1 MQVFT
6 SLYTEHGYCDNN
18 MNCKTILNPQMH
30 IKSFHE
36 GVSVKAPQNPTSC
49 PVCLMV
55 FESARKMIMHKNKG
69 WKQVD
74 WFNLSKLGP
83 SLIAKVT
90 YFPFFLHKTVTFSV
104 LDLITD

>member
-1 MQVFT
+1 
-6 SLYTEHGYCDNN
+6 
-18 MNCKTILNPQMH
+18 MH

-74 WFNLSKLGP
+74 HLSKLGP
-83 SLIAKVT
+83 SLIAKITHVS
-90 YFPFFLHKTVTFSV
+90 PFLHKTVTFSV
-104 LDLITD
+104 LDLIITYKSN